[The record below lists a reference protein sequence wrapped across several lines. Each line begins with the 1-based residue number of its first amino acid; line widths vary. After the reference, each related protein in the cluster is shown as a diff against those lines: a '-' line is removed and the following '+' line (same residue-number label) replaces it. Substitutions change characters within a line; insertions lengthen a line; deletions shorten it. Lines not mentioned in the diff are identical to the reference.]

1 MGSICWQPFFEP
13 LDTCWW
19 QQSVL
24 PIKDAAYES
33 SGVPSKNDFV
43 THLETPSKFLH
54 YQRRAAFGGIL
65 RRYEIDDPDVP
76 KLVMFLE
83 HWDRT
88 LSSASCKI
96 RDDVV

>member
-1 MGSICWQPFFEP
+1 
-13 LDTCWW
+13 
-19 QQSVL
+19 
-24 PIKDAAYES
+24 
-33 SGVPSKNDFV
+33 
-43 THLETPSKFLH
+43 LH